1 MQKMTEEKLLH
12 KLSHNLPLLEREIR
26 SKWSQDGEI
35 RSKRSQDR
43 EIRSKRSQ
51 DNDNLKI
58 STLKRRIR
66 KSKSHI
72 NSRKNKNRL
81 VNPIPGKTLLKDAST
96 NIAKIN
102 KPSLMLHVKN
112 SSQLGRKRNRK
123 CENDN
128 CEIPKVARRRK
139 RKRNKKGVVRDES
152 LKLQRR
158 TRYLLIRMKLEQNL
172 IDAYS
177 GEGWK
182 GNSREKIKPE
192 KELQRA
198 RKQILKCK
206 LGIRDTIH
214 QLDLLSSEGC
224 IENSVMQPD
233 GSVFHEH
240 IFCAKCKTQNVCND
254 NDIILC
260 DGPCNRGFH
269 QKCLEP
275 PLATEKIPP
284 GDQGWLCKFCECRME
299 ILESIN
305 AHLGT
310 NFLVNS
316 IWQDI
321 FKESAN
327 YSDEENTC
335 LDAAE
340 EWPSEDSQDDD
351 YDPERNEESCN
362 GAGTEGDA
370 TDESACSSSF
380 YWSSDEGS
388 PRVKFTNRNPSNAS
402 LFDSMTSINFED
414 TSDVEIMNCRRRRK
428 DVDYKKLHDEMFGK
442 EVTGNEQGSEDE
454 DWGPSRKR
462 QRDKDSELGTSRS
475 TGVGPIE
482 CSATGTTGSQK
493 KPSLPSQEKK
503 KLFRIPPDAVLKL
516 RLAFEENEL
525 PPKTVKEDLS
535 KQLGLDFE
543 KVSKWFKNARYVA
556 LKIRKERKD
565 QIKCNNITNNAA
577 SEAMSLFEPLA
588 TFIKIPKRLR
598 RLHGKNNS
606 KMVQHKRKSLLPLEA
621 IKKKLRTVMVNKNKS
636 SSKFV
641 KQNFTKQWRLSSRDQ
656 VSSQGDNAMSMKKR
670 ISRLRRSITSERET
684 TEFDFEDGG
693 QHYLGEM
700 ERLFCLENR
709 IQRLKAKLAE
719 YRDGSQISTENDLGE
734 LHVMYVPVAEV
745 KEKAQIF

>member
-1 MQKMTEEKLLH
+1 MLT
-12 KLSHNLPLLEREIR
+12 
-26 SKWSQDGEI
+26 
-35 RSKRSQDR
+35 
-43 EIRSKRSQ
+43 
-51 DNDNLKI
+51 
-58 STLKRRIR
+58 
-66 KSKSHI
+66 
-72 NSRKNKNRL
+72 RL
-81 VNPIPGKTLLKDAST
+81 TSD
-96 NIAKIN
+96 
-102 KPSLMLHVKN
+102 
-112 SSQLGRKRNRK
+112 
-123 CENDN
+123 
-128 CEIPKVARRRK
+128 
-139 RKRNKKGVVRDES
+139 
-152 LKLQRR
+152 LQHFRC
-158 TRYLLIRMKLEQNL
+158 
-172 IDAYS
+172 
-177 GEGWK
+177 
-182 GNSREKIKPE
+182 SREKIKPE

-206 LGIRDTIH
+206 LGIRDAIH

-240 IFCAKCKTQNVCND
+240 
-254 NDIILC
+254 
-260 DGPCNRGFH
+260 
-269 QKCLEP
+269 
-275 PLATEKIPP
+275 
-284 GDQGWLCKFCECRME
+284 
-299 ILESIN
+299 
-305 AHLGT
+305 
-310 NFLVNS
+310 
-316 IWQDI
+316 DI
-321 FKESAN
+321 FKEAAN

-351 YDPERNEESCN
+351 YDPERNEETRN

-370 TDESACSSSF
+370 SDESACSSSF
-380 YWSSDEGS
+380 YWSSGEGS
-388 PRVKFTNRNPSNAS
+388 PRVKFTNRNPGNAN

-428 DVDYKKLHDEMFGK
+428 DVDYKKLHD
-442 EVTGNEQGSEDE
+442 
-454 DWGPSRKR
+454 
-462 QRDKDSELGTSRS
+462 
-475 TGVGPIE
+475 
-482 CSATGTTGSQK
+482 
-493 KPSLPSQEKK
+493 
-503 KLFRIPPDAVLKL
+503 KL
-516 RLAFEENEL
+516 RQAFEENEL

-588 TFIKIPKRLR
+588 TFIKIPKRLG
-598 RLHGKNNS
+598 RLHGKNNP

-641 KQNFTKQWRLSSRDQ
+641 KQNFVKQWRLSSKDQ

-693 QHYLGEM
+693 QHYLVEM
-700 ERLFCLENR
+700 ERLFCLENK
-709 IQRLKAKLAE
+709 IQRLKAKLEE
-719 YRDGSQISTENDLGE
+719 YRDGSPIGTENDVGE